1 MQADLEFTV
10 LTGYDFELLTF
21 DWAFAS
27 LLKIIDVYNET
38 QLKYYFG
45 VVGGGGQLPK
55 FNDRYLTVCEC
66 ERAEK

>member
-1 MQADLEFTV
+1 
-10 LTGYDFELLTF
+10 
-21 DWAFAS
+21 
-27 LLKIIDVYNET
+27 VYNET

-45 VVGGGGQLPK
+45 VVGGGGQFPK